1 MIKEEPDLTKVPAK
15 VRRLLRRCLE
25 KDPRRRLRDIG
36 DAELLLEEVD
46 GTGSPAQTG
55 GLPHKSWVPWSVA
68 GVLFLAALGL
78 GVVVWRYNTA
88 EPQLMRMSLQ
98 TPDKTQIG
106 WSGRHPDDFARRS
119 PCGIRR
125 QTSTGRSDFGFATWM
140 ASAPGCCPA
149 PTTPAVRSGRRTAAG
164 SRFSPAAS

>member
-1 MIKEEPDLTKVPAK
+1 MRNCCWK
-15 VRRLLRRCLE
+15 RSS
-25 KDPRRRLRDIG
+25 
-36 DAELLLEEVD
+36 

-98 TPDKTQIG
+98 TPAGAQLD
-106 WSGRHPDDFARRS
+106 SVRAPS
-119 PCGIRR
+119 P
-125 QTSTGRSDFGFATWM
+125 
-140 ASAPGCCPA
+140 
-149 PTTPAVRSGRRTAAG
+149 
-164 SRFSPAAS
+164 